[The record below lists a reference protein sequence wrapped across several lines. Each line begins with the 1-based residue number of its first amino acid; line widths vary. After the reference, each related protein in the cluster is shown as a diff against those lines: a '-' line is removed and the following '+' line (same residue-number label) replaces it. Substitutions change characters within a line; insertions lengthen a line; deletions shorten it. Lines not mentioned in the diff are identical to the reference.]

1 MLCSAFSKSLAFCIV
16 LLAASVPANAETFQ
30 ATLLGINEVPPNGSP
45 GSGSITVTFNS
56 VTDFEVS
63 ETFSGLTAAA
73 SAAHIHC
80 CALPGVVAP
89 VVLPF
94 TQAEGFPIGMTAGT
108 FNHTFNLTTD
118 LTGITVSAFIAGLD
132 GGQAYA
138 NIHNVNF
145 PVGEIRGQLP
155 AVPLPAALPLFA
167 SSLAGLGLL
176 GWRRKRKAQAAA

>member
-1 MLCSAFSKSLAFCIV
+1 MMCSAISKSLAFCIV

-63 ETFSGLTAAA
+63 ETFSGLTAPA

-80 CALPGVVAP
+80 CALPGVIAP

-94 TQAEGFPIGMTAGT
+94 TQPEGFPIGMTAGT

-118 LTGITVSAFIAGLD
+118 LTGIPCLPSLRVWREGRLTPTFTIPISSAARSGAG
-132 GGQAYA
+132 
-138 NIHNVNF
+138 
-145 PVGEIRGQLP
+145 
-155 AVPLPAALPLFA
+155 
-167 SSLAGLGLL
+167 
-176 GWRRKRKAQAAA
+176 